1 MILGAD
7 FGLKEVMQ
15 MVRQLAPLSSSALI
29 LGETGTGKE
38 VIAGAIHNLS
48 PRREKPFIKVNCG
61 AIPNTLMDSE
71 LFGHEKGAF
80 TGAISQKRGRF
91 ERAHGGTIF
100 LDEIG
105 ELSAEAQVRLLRVL
119 QEKKIERV
127 GGTDTID
134 VNIRIIAATHRD
146 LPEMV
151 KAGKFREDL
160 YFRLKVFPIEIPPL
174 RDRNGDIPALVQHI
188 IQLKAREMKLG
199 SIPAIKNGAIEKLM
213 TYAWPGNV
221 RELENIVERALIIR
235 KNDVIEFPDFEIK
248 EIRSPKTTLP
258 LHNQDTFELDNIE
271 AEHIRKVLKM
281 TNGKIEGKEGAAELL
296 KVNPATLRNRM
307 RKLGIEFGRK

>member
-174 RDRNGDIPALVQHI
+174 RDRSGDIPALVQHI

-258 LHNQDTFELDNIE
+258 LHNQDTFELDNIV

-307 RKLGIEFGRK
+307 